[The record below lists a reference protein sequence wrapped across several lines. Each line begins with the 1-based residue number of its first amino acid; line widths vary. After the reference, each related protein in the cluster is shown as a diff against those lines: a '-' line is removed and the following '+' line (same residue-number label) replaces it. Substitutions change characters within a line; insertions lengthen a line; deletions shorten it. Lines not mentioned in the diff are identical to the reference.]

1 MKMAAAPTGSRSVAG
16 VVSMKSP
23 ASGDDHGMERGTSAA
38 QVSESVAQSCNPH
51 NQPCTDVRTVCVTDR
66 ESPETSQ

>member
-1 MKMAAAPTGSRSVAG
+1 MPCCSQILDSSGRAATYSKSTKMAAAPAGSRSVAG

-38 QVSESVAQSCNPH
+38 QVTVQAVL
-51 NQPCTDVRTVCVTDR
+51 QPA
-66 ESPETSQ
+66 